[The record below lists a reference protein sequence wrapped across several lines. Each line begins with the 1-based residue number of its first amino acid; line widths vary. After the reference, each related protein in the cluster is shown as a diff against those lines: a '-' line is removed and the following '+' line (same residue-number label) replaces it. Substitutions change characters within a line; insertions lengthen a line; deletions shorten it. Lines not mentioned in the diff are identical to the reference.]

1 MKKHVSERRHA
12 QRRALQRA
20 GIWYDGNDL
29 AEMEKMIRAGQF
41 TDAHRDTNTRSI
53 ITLMFRERTHRV
65 VYSKNTKQIITF
77 LDGLKPKP
85 AESTAL
91 QAFKLLLADT
101 ALLASNSTDGSA
113 LKWSYIASSLE
124 LITTL
129 PFPPFFEAGHVLTGM
144 RAQKNET
151 CDALAAMLEARQITP
166 LGGARDLW
174 AHIVRVARRAANEAE
189 DKALSRRLMNVS
201 QVYETGMENI
211 DAG

>member
-1 MKKHVSERRHA
+1 MQKRISERRHA
-12 QRRALQRA
+12 QRRGLQRA

-29 AEMEKMIRAGQF
+29 AEMERMIRAGQF
-41 TDAHRDTNTRSI
+41 IEAHRDTNTRSI
-53 ITLMFRERTHRV
+53 ITLIFRERTHRV

-77 LDGLKPKP
+77 LDGLKPRQ

-91 QAFKLLLADT
+91 QAFKILLADS
-101 ALLASNSTDGSA
+101 ALLASNSIDGSA

-124 LITTL
+124 LITML
-129 PFPPFFEAGHVLTGM
+129 PFPVFFEAGHVLAGM

-151 CDALAAMLEARQITP
+151 CDALAAMLEERQIKP

-201 QVYETGMENI
+201 EVYRSGMENL
-211 DAG
+211 DE